1 MSVDEAVD
9 HHVVQRLEDTFGKA
23 VAVLIVAT
31 ATRESGVP
39 TSGLNALE
47 YRKFIDAICSDHR
60 VVDMWGA
67 AEAEAQ
73 RQMWC
78 TLV

>member
-9 HHVVQRLEDTFGKA
+9 SHVVQRLEDTFGKA
-23 VAVLIVAT
+23 VAILIVAS
-31 ATRESGVP
+31 ATREAGVP
-39 TSGLNALE
+39 TSDLNTQE
-47 YRKFIDAICSDHR
+47 YRKFVDAICSDVR

>member
-9 HHVVQRLEDTFGKA
+9 QHVVQRLEDTFGKA
-23 VAVLIVAT
+23 VTMLIVAS

-39 TSGLNALE
+39 TSGLNANDF
-47 YRKFIDAICSDHR
+47 RKFVDAVCSDQR

>member
-9 HHVVQRLEDTFGKA
+9 SHVVQRLEDTFGKA
-23 VAVLIVAT
+23 VTVLIVAT

-39 TSGLNALE
+39 TSCLNAQE
-47 YRKFIDAICSDHR
+47 YRKFVDAICTDDR
-60 VVDMWGA
+60 VVSMWGT

-78 TLV
+78 ALV